1 MYNEIA
7 RFHDSSLF
15 QQARS
20 WIYYPSYH
28 LIQLYLQDLLNI
40 LALVFRQGLQNHI
53 LLIYH
58 KFQGSFQKKII
69 FFYMDEDLI
78 YILLYGWFF
87 FKCFNMLIIFFGFN
101 LYSSIWMVF
110 FKCFNMLIIFFQFL
124 LYFLISST
132 ID

>member
-87 FKCFNMLIIFFGFN
+87 LNA
-101 LYSSIWMVF
+101 SI
-110 FKCFNMLIIFFQFL
+110 CL
-124 LYFLISST
+124 LYFLDLIYILLYGWFFLNASICLLYFFSFFF
-132 ID
+132 IF